1 MLTGKDSRSVERWL
15 RRDLGAT
22 FKRRARHGA
31 VYARTC
37 PLCGRGLRI
46 VVPENRERIFDDT
59 LDSICRQAHV
69 TLRGVPDCP
78 FQR

>member
-1 MLTGKDSRSVERWL
+1 MLTGRDSRSVERWL

-31 VYARTC
+31 AYARTC
-37 PLCGRGLRI
+37 PRCGRDLRV
-46 VVPENRERIFDDT
+46 VVPGNREHLSEDT

-69 TLRGVPDCP
+69 NLRGEPDCP
-78 FQR
+78 FRR